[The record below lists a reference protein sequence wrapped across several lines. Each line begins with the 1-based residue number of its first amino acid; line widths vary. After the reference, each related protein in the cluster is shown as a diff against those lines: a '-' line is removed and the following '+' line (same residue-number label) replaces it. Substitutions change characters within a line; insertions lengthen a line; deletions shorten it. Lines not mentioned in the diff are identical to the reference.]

1 MQEIFTVYNIF
12 LGILV
17 GSILIFIYIL
27 RNLLLKVEK
36 YEDRVTSLQNIQ
48 ANIQKFIVDSQMHLK
63 NLDERGVFES
73 DDEVGYFFEQI
84 KKVQNELNRFTDAQ
98 KEEQS

>member
-1 MQEIFTVYNIF
+1 MQEIFTVNNVF

-48 ANIQKFIVDSQMHLK
+48 LNIQKLIVDSQMHLK

-98 KEEQS
+98 KEE

>member
-1 MQEIFTVYNIF
+1 MQEIFTTYNII

-17 GSILIFIYIL
+17 GIVLIFIYIL

-36 YEDRVTSLQNIQ
+36 YEDKVVSLQNTQ
-48 ANIQKFIVDSQMHLK
+48 QNIQNLIVDSQMHLK

-98 KEEQS
+98 KEE